1 MTRPSPPEVLAETAR
16 LAYHLHWP
24 LDSILDLEHRDRR
37 LFLAEADALAGL
49 MGGEYVVE
57 EEPPPPS
64 SDEAAWAYEG

>member
-1 MTRPSPPEVLAETAR
+1 MTRPSRPAVLAETAR

-49 MGGEYVVE
+49 LEDGETDVAD
-57 EEPPPPS
+57 
-64 SDEAAWAYEG
+64 DEAWALEG

>member
-24 LDSILDLEHRDRR
+24 LDTILDLEHRDRR

-49 MGGEYVVE
+49 LDD
-57 EEPPPPS
+57 EPPFQ
-64 SDEAAWAYEG
+64 DEPAWAYEG

>member
-24 LDSILDLEHRDRR
+24 LDTILDLEHRDRR

-49 MGGEYVVE
+49 LDDEDAFVDE
-57 EEPPPPS
+57 EDFEPDP
-64 SDEAAWAYEG
+64 AAWAYEG

>member
-24 LDSILDLEHRDRR
+24 LDTILDLEHRDRR

-49 MGGEYVVE
+49 LGDEAALT
-57 EEPPPPS
+57 EEPPFE
-64 SDEAAWAYEG
+64 DEAAWAYEG

>member
-49 MGGEYVVE
+49 LGDSVE
-57 EEPPPPS
+57 EPFEDEP
-64 SDEAAWAYEG
+64 AWAYEG

>member
-49 MGGEYVVE
+49 MGGDLRD
-57 EEPPPPS
+57 EEPLLE
-64 SDEAAWAYEG
+64 DEAAWAYEG

>member
-24 LDSILDLEHRDRR
+24 LDTILDLEHRDRR

-49 MGGEYVVE
+49 LDDDRAVALE
-57 EEPPPPS
+57 
-64 SDEAAWAYEG
+64 DDAAWAYEG